1 MTMQRRIAGAL
12 ALALGLGVSL
22 GVLGAAGGPETTR
35 YDMEMGSAHEKIP
48 MVVRLDT
55 RSGQLCAFVFDQVQ
69 QSLQARGCYP
79 HVDKGW

>member
-1 MTMQRRIAGAL
+1 MQRRIAGAL

-22 GVLGAAGGPETTR
+22 VVLGAAGGPEPTR
-35 YDMEMGSAHEKIP
+35 YDIEMGNAHEKVP

>member
-1 MTMQRRIAGAL
+1 MQRRIVGAL

-22 GVLGAAGGPETTR
+22 GVLGAAEGPEPAH
-35 YDMEMGSAHEKIP
+35 YAIEMGIAQEKVP

-55 RSGQLCAFVFDQVQ
+55 RSGQICAFVFDQVQ
-69 QSLQARGCYP
+69 QSLAARGCYP

>member
-1 MTMQRRIAGAL
+1 MQRRIVGAL

-22 GVLGAAGGPETTR
+22 GVLGAAGGPETQ
-35 YDMEMGSAHEKIP
+35 YAIEMGTAQEKVP

-55 RSGQLCAFVFDQVQ
+55 RSGQICAFVFDQIQ
-69 QSLQARGCYP
+69 QSLAARGCYP

>member
-1 MTMQRRIAGAL
+1 MQRRIVGAL

-22 GVLGAAGGPETTR
+22 AVLGAAGGPETQ
-35 YDMEMGSAHEKIP
+35 YAIEMGTAQEKVP

-55 RSGQLCAFVFDQVQ
+55 RSGQICAFVFDQIQ
-69 QSLQARGCYP
+69 QSLAARGCYP

>member
-1 MTMQRRIAGAL
+1 
-12 ALALGLGVSL
+12 
-22 GVLGAAGGPETTR
+22 
-35 YDMEMGSAHEKIP
+35 MEMGSAHEKIP